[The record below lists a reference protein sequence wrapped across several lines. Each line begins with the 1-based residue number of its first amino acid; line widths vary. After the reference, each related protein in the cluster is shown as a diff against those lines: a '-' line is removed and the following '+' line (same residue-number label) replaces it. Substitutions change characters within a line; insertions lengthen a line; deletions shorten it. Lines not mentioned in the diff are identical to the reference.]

1 MSQTCSISSRLR
13 GCSSQCSKSFLG
25 GNETVCFSTV
35 LCVTQSAAE
44 GREEWSTGGCG
55 GPFLA
60 KPALVSPAGVF
71 IDRETSASVSK
82 IDSPSNACGS
92 KYGAS
97 DEKKKQNTTTTYL
110 QNNRCRL
117 RNRGLLQHAAS
128 VVCSSWRAGTL
139 KLYSVYIRKWKVHA
153 RKRGIDPVHTA
164 VTEAVNFL

>member
-1 MSQTCSISSRLR
+1 MEH
-13 GCSSQCSKSFLG
+13 K
-25 GNETVCFSTV
+25 
-35 LCVTQSAAE
+35 
-44 GREEWSTGGCG
+44 GCG
-55 GPFLA
+55 GPILA
-60 KPALVSPAGVF
+60 KPALFSPAGEF

-97 DEKKKQNTTTTYL
+97 DEKNKNKNKKNTTTTYL

-164 VTEAVNFL
+164 VTEAVDFL